1 MRYKPIK
8 VFAIGLLL
16 SATLLAQGRGRPGS
30 GEAKQSRID
39 FLATV
44 LSLTEDQ
51 KLQATAI
58 FEAAEQASAPLRES
72 LSQQRQ
78 ALNDAAKS
86 NAADAQ
92 IDELAAPL
100 GSLSGQIAA
109 IQTKAFRQ
117 SYALLSEEQRQKLD
131 ELKTVGRGMRMGGE
145 LSFGPAL
152 H

>member
-1 MRYKPIK
+1 
-8 VFAIGLLL
+8 
-16 SATLLAQGRGRPGS
+16 
-30 GEAKQSRID
+30 
-39 FLATV
+39 
-44 LSLTEDQ
+44 
-51 KLQATAI
+51 
-58 FEAAEQASAPLRES
+58 LRES

-92 IDELAAPL
+92 IDELAAAL

-109 IQTKAFRQ
+109 IQTKAFHQ
-117 SYALLSEEQRQKLD
+117 FYALLSEEQRQKLD